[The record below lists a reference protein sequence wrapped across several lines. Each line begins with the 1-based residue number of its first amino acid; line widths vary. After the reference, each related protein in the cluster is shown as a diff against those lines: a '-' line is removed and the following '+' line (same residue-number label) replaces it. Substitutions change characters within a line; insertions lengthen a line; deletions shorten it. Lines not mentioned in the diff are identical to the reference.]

1 MTGFDPL
8 AAALAK
14 EVSGDL
20 ARSALPDAPVVPDR
34 VARARRVPRAR
45 LRLAAALHRLAAVV
59 EPARRAPQCRPAH

>member
-20 ARSALPDAPVVPDR
+20 ALSALPDAPVVPDR
-34 VARARRVPRAR
+34 LPRVRRVPCAR
-45 LRLAAALHRLAAVV
+45 LRLAAALHRLATAV
-59 EPARRAPQCRPAH
+59 EPAPPAPRCRPAH